1 MKNSSD
7 NYFKLTRSQFIAMLQ
22 DSCAFRNYVADSFY
36 QNSAVDRIERILAKK
51 MDKIK
56 SILAIREEF
65 TSDDYPL
72 LKSFFPDLKFN
83 GASGGLK
90 SQILLSDAK
99 AIYEFMI

>member
-1 MKNSSD
+1 MKNSSE

-22 DSCAFRNYVADSFY
+22 DSSVFRNYIADDY
-36 QNSAVDRIERILAKK
+36 YDNSVVDRIERILAKG
-51 MDKIK
+51 MDEIK

-72 LKSFFPDLKFN
+72 LKSFFSDLKFN

-90 SQILLSDAK
+90 GQILLSDAR